1 MNKIL
6 LLIYDFPF
14 KLFYM
19 TGMSNAEEGAD
30 SDELKRN
37 VEVLTIMPNETVLTQ
52 SVLDSLMITCIG
64 NDVKWRSP
72 NLTYVDSYDQ
82 RERIHVEDFSSS
94 SSENQQLRLVFR
106 EIYEID
112 HGDWTCVGIYEEKS
126 FTLFVYGKF
135 VD

>member
-1 MNKIL
+1 
-6 LLIYDFPF
+6 
-14 KLFYM
+14 M
-19 TGMSNAEEGAD
+19 TGMSNADEDAESEE
-30 SDELKRN
+30 LQRK
-37 VEVLTIMPNETVLTQ
+37 VEDLSIIPHEKLITH
-52 SVLDSLMITCIG
+52 SVRDSLMITCVG

-106 EIYEID
+106 EIYEMD
-112 HGDWTCVGIYEEKS
+112 HGEWTCVGIYEEKS